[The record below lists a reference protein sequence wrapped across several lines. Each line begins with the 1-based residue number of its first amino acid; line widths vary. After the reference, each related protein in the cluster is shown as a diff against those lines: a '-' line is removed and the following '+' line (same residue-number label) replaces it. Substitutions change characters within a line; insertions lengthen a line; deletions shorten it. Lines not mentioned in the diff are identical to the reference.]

1 MGAAD
6 GEGSDERQANG
17 GSPHTEPAAS
27 PPPEVGIVEAGEPNV
42 LMRIGGDVSFTI
54 VLTMASELRDLALE
68 SGAKLDELVL
78 LMLSLYL
85 CLLYLPMSL
94 SKIGAPLLA
103 WLTLV
108 VAPLLEWL
116 FPGAKTTE
124 NSEKAVKGP
133 DAAGGGQS
141 SVSPPRRST
150 LTFIKRLYAVVV
162 RIVLFLAVQLTARS
176 VAGSS
181 SQGTVR
187 LLGLLSVTVFFL
199 WVEASGTAMFV
210 GRIDGGGRAT
220 GQKAE

>member
-1 MGAAD
+1 MGVVD
-6 GEGSDERQANG
+6 
-17 GSPHTEPAAS
+17 T
-27 PPPEVGIVEAGEPNV
+27 GEPNV

-78 LMLSLYL
+78 LMLCLYL
-85 CLLYLPMSL
+85 CLLYLPSSL
-94 SKIGAPLLA
+94 SKLLSPLHN
-103 WLTLV
+103 
-108 VAPLLEWL
+108 WL
-116 FPGAKTTE
+116 FPPAADG
-124 NSEKAVKGP
+124 
-133 DAAGGGQS
+133 AAGGGGAS
-141 SVSPPRRST
+141 SATPPPRRST
-150 LTFIKRLYAVVV
+150 LTFIRRLYGVVV

-210 GRIDGGGRAT
+210 GRIDNDE
-220 GQKAE
+220 KAAAEKRTT